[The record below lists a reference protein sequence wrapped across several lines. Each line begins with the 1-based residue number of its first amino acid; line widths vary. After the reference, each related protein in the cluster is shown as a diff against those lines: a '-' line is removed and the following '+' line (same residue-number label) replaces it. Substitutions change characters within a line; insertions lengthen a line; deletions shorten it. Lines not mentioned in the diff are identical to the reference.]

1 MSVVGFDLGNENCVI
16 AVAKQRGIDVLLN
29 DESNRENP
37 AMVSFGEKQRF
48 TFSFSLRHYASQTN
62 HLSAQETDRE
72 KKIQRSRRSERSET
86 DPFRNFRILLRPLRL
101 MHDCTATALGYGIYK
116 TDLAASYSVF
126 IDTQVCVAAFESGG
140 GMIRVLSHGF
150 DRNLGG
156 RDFDEVL
163 FNYFAVEFKERF
175 SIDVCFELEIMR
187 LVHFKFPTEKQHVS
201 KLEFS

>member
-1 MSVVGFDLGNENCVI
+1 M
-16 AVAKQRGIDVLLN
+16 
-29 DESNRENP
+29 
-37 AMVSFGEKQRF
+37 
-48 TFSFSLRHYASQTN
+48 
-62 HLSAQETDRE
+62 
-72 KKIQRSRRSERSET
+72 
-86 DPFRNFRILLRPLRL
+86 
-101 MHDCTATALGYGIYK
+101 
-116 TDLAASYSVF
+116 
-126 IDTQVCVAAFESGG
+126 
-140 GMIRVLSHGF
+140 RVLSHGF

>member
-140 GMIRVLSHGF
+140 G
-150 DRNLGG
+150 
-156 RDFDEVL
+156 
-163 FNYFAVEFKERF
+163 
-175 SIDVCFELEIMR
+175 
-187 LVHFKFPTEKQHVS
+187 
-201 KLEFS
+201 